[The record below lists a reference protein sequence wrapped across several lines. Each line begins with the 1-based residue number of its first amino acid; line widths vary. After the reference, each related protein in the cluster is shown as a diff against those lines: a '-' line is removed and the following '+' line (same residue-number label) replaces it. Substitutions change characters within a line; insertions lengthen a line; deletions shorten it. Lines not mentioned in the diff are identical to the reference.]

1 MSGNRAG
8 KGVLWVG
15 NGGGDPLEDSLD
27 LPHVV
32 ALVALFAPGVE
43 LEPGPWWPLGW
54 ATVPPPPRLEQQ
66 FAHCLAHDAPNASTS
81 PSSLFPQRAKYY

>member
-54 ATVPPPPRLEQQ
+54 ATVLPPP
-66 FAHCLAHDAPNASTS
+66 S
-81 PSSLFPQRAKYY
+81 PP